1 MIFFIIWPEKCN
13 SLLEISSQ
21 KVSRFM
27 WILILINDFKLI
39 TTNRKKEQR
48 IKTILLISHKFL
60 VSRKESSREN
70 SNSFWRV
77 ALCEKYVIIGLGGER
92 RKSCWN
98 VSIQLHLGRPM
109 KHRGERGGEAKAVKE
124 ITNYYRRRFIEKN
137 WFVLGIAEGDPYR
150 GSLEGPHSGPSLRRI
165 EVYELSMPW
174 FQRRE
179 TLQFLSVSVHRWHEH
194 ERTVSSVFLR
204 METDSYDGHDKY
216 FLIFFQLFPPARI

>member
-1 MIFFIIWPEKCN
+1 
-13 SLLEISSQ
+13 
-21 KVSRFM
+21 
-27 WILILINDFKLI
+27 
-39 TTNRKKEQR
+39 
-48 IKTILLISHKFL
+48 
-60 VSRKESSREN
+60 
-70 SNSFWRV
+70 
-77 ALCEKYVIIGLGGER
+77 
-92 RKSCWN
+92 
-98 VSIQLHLGRPM
+98 M

-150 GSLEGPHSGPSLRRI
+150 DSLEGPHSGPSLRRI